1 MNLTK
6 RILIAMLSAF
16 ILGLMVNLLI
26 SETSVI
32 GEWIHNYLIGGVF
45 FIIGKAFVAGLKV
58 MVVPLVFVSL
68 VCGTASLQETSRLGR
83 YSVKTI
89 GLYIST
95 TAIAIILAI
104 TAATIIE
111 PGVGIAKTTDLSY
124 EAKAAAPFAQVII
137 DMFPTNPIQA
147 MADGK
152 MLQIIIFA
160 IVLGFAISHSGEPG
174 KRVADSFKDWNE
186 VVLKLVSVIMQLA
199 PYGVFALLFNTVAKE
214 GFTEI
219 QALAAYFFT
228 VLGVLFIHALIIYP
242 TLLSV
247 MAGLKPSHFFRK
259 IREAQAFAFST
270 ASSAATIPITLMT
283 AEKRLGV
290 KNSLASFSVPL
301 GATINMDGSA
311 IMQGVATVFIAQMY
325 SVDLGLTGMLM
336 IVLSAT
342 LASIG
347 TAGVPSAGL
356 VMLSMVLTQV
366 NLPVEAIALIMGVDR
381 LIDMTRTAV
390 NVTGDLAVTATVA
403 KWEGVLD
410 ESTYYSSTSSGAVK
424 NGSTSSGSIKNSSTS
439 SELTKNA
446 SPITSPGSNT
456 VTETLVEKR
465 SS

>member
-6 RILIAMLSAF
+6 RILLAMLSAF
-16 ILGLMVNLLI
+16 TLGLIVNLFI

-32 GEWIHNYLIGGVF
+32 GQWIHSYLIGGIF

-83 YSVKTI
+83 YSMKTI

-95 TAIAIILAI
+95 TAIAIMLAI

-137 DMFPTNPIQA
+137 DMFPTNPVQA

-160 IVLGFAISHSGEPG
+160 ILLGFAISHSGEPG
-174 KRVADSFKDWNE
+174 KRVADSFNDWNN
-186 VVLKLVSVIMQLA
+186 VVLKLVSVIMQFA

-214 GFTEI
+214 GFSEI
-219 QALAAYFFT
+219 KALAAYFFT
-228 VLGVLFIHALIIYP
+228 VLGVLFIHALIVYP
-242 TLLSV
+242 TLLNV
-247 MAGLKPSHFFRK
+247 MAGLKPSVFFRK
-259 IREAQAFAFST
+259 VREAQAFAFST
-270 ASSAATIPITLMT
+270 ASSGATIPITLMT

-290 KNSLASFSVPL
+290 KNSLSSFSIPL

-325 SVDLGLTGMLM
+325 SVDLGFTGMLM

-390 NVTGDLAVTATVA
+390 NVTGDLAVTTTVA

-410 ESTYYSSTSSGAVK
+410 EPTYYSTCHESNKHESTSSVSTK
-424 NGSTSSGSIKNSSTS
+424 NEPPTNNQASNMAAEALIGKNSS
-439 SELTKNA
+439 
-446 SPITSPGSNT
+446 
-456 VTETLVEKR
+456 
-465 SS
+465 